1 MGGKPPSDD
10 QTPCL
15 FLYTTGRMA
24 KMGTP
29 INTTRIMTMITI
41 ITIITIITT
50 TSTHSIGMR
59 LCASVW

>member
-41 ITIITIITT
+41 ITT